1 MKLENIKFMYVSI
14 ILITSFILIYYVNS
28 INYTCTEYLDNGF
41 SKITDGL
48 YIGNIEDSSNFQKL
62 KNENIQY
69 IVNVTPDIPIYFPK
83 DFNYCR
89 IPIDDRSD
97 VNIYPYLAPAADY
110 IESNIQ
116 KGNVFVHCYA
126 GISRS
131 ASIII
136 AYLILK
142 KNYTYEEAYN
152 LVKSKRHIIH
162 PNPGFNKIL
171 KQL

>member
-1 MKLENIKFMYVSI
+1 
-14 ILITSFILIYYVNS
+14 
-28 INYTCTEYLDNGF
+28 
-41 SKITDGL
+41 
-48 YIGNIEDSSNFQKL
+48 L

-97 VNIYPYLAPAADY
+97 VNIHPYLAPASDY

-142 KNYTYEEAYN
+142 KNYTYEDAYN
-152 LVKSKRHIIH
+152 LVKSKRPIIH
-162 PNPGFNKIL
+162 PNPGFNEIL
-171 KQL
+171 KKL